1 MGSDPIFVR
10 IRGRLRKRELDMPA
24 ELLDGKAV
32 ASQIRADLSDRI
44 AAVSDRLGRP
54 PGLTIVLVGDDPASE
69 VYVRNKLK
77 TAEESGM
84 NVSLT
89 RLDGDT
95 PLATVLETVE
105 SLNENAA
112 VDGILVQSPLPAKL
126 GDDAEQRVF
135 DTISATKDVDG
146 FSPIS
151 AGYLAQNRPG
161 FVPCTP
167 AGVIEMLDR
176 CAIPIEGKRA
186 VVIGR
191 SEIVGK
197 PMALLLLRGNATV
210 TICHSRT
217 KELPSV
223 CREADI
229 LVAAI
234 GRAGFVTREFIKPGA
249 VVIDV
254 GINRVTDADEA
265 KRLLASQPK
274 RLALYEKN
282 GSVLVGDVHPEAVAI
297 AGQLTPVPGG
307 VGPLTIAMLMAN
319 TVRAAELAA
328 NGAA

>member
-1 MGSDPIFVR
+1 LLESAADPDN
-10 IRGRLRKRELDMPA
+10 ENEPMPA

-32 ASQIRADLSDRI
+32 AAEIRADLTRRTE
-44 AAVSDRLGRP
+44 AVRERLGRP
-54 PGLTIVLVGDDPASE
+54 PGLSIVLVGDDPASE

-84 NVSLT
+84 SVSLT
-89 RLDGDT
+89 RLGSDT
-95 PLATVLETVE
+95 PLRQVLETVE
-105 SLNENAA
+105 GLNNNAA
-112 VDGILVQSPLPAKL
+112 VDGILVQSPLPAAL
-126 GDDAEQRVF
+126 GADAEQQVF
-135 DTISATKDVDG
+135 DTISPAKDVDG

-151 AGYLAQNRPG
+151 AGFLAQNRPG

-176 CAIPIEGKRA
+176 CDIAIEGRRA

-197 PMALLLLRGNATV
+197 PMALLLLKRNATV

-217 KELPSV
+217 RDLPGV

-234 GRAGFVTREFIKPGA
+234 GRPGFVTNDYIRPGA

-254 GINRVTDADEA
+254 GINRVTDADLA
-265 KRLLASQPK
+265 KALLANKPK
-274 RLALYEKN
+274 RLAVFEKN
-282 GSVLVGDVHPEAVAI
+282 GSILVGDVHPDADQV

-319 TVRAAELAA
+319 TVLAAERAADACA
-328 NGAA
+328 